1 MKIAKEKDLEIVKEI
16 IKRLVGPIKPIGD
29 SSMDSERREN
39 LEVYGELIS
48 FLISEVGDVIYHNK
62 NSLYYSVNN
71 SVDKAIEILKKA
83 SNEIKEVEVE

>member
-48 FLISEVGDVIYHNK
+48 FLISEVGDVIDRK
-62 NSLYYSVNN
+62 SV
-71 SVDKAIEILKKA
+71 V
-83 SNEIKEVEVE
+83 